1 MRLAYRV
8 EDNIHVLS
16 NQHITLK
23 ICAGKLIHFRHYNN
37 FVDIDDL
44 SCKIASKCY
53 VIWLSATITVYG
65 SWILFVV

>member
-8 EDNIHVLS
+8 EHNIHVLS

-37 FVDIDDL
+37 FVDINDL

-53 VIWLSATITVYG
+53 VIDYLLQL
-65 SWILFVV
+65 LFMAAEFFLW